1 VNNIIVIIVNA
12 IYIFFF
18 NEKNDIIMII
28 DIIIIYNIAIDNP
41 TIFLNENNKTKII
54 PSNINNDIIFI
65 ILYIYYYR
73 NISIYIYN

>member
-1 VNNIIVIIVNA
+1 MNNIIVIIVNA

>member
-1 VNNIIVIIVNA
+1 
-12 IYIFFF
+12 
-18 NEKNDIIMII
+18 MII